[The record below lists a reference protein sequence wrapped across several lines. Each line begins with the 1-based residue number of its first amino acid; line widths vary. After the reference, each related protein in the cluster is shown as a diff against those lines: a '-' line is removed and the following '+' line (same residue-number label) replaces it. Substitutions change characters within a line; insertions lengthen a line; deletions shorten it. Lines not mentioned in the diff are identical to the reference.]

1 MQPLVFFVDGPLTP
15 PEALAE
21 EFPYRQTQALIIT
34 LDEIEAWVEQA
45 KTCLGTVRLSCMDTH
60 REWLDLVLNHTLDM
74 RDALDEDEDED
85 LIACRLTADD
95 PLVEALLT
103 VLDNC
108 PDGDE
113 ITENQRNEAVGET
126 LVSLTSFWI
135 QHIQMLL
142 KRLLS
147 AVTGDAEVLA
157 IIHRQE
163 TLAKLHF

>member
-1 MQPLVFFVDGPLTP
+1 MHI
-15 PEALAE
+15 A

-45 KTCLGTVRLSCMDTH
+45 KICFGTAHLPCMDAH
-60 REWLDLVLNHTLDM
+60 REWLDQVLNHTLDM
-74 RDALDEDEDED
+74 RDALDEEEDED
-85 LIACRLTADD
+85 LIACRLTAED

-108 PDGDE
+108 PDGEE
-113 ITENQRNEAVGET
+113 ITEHQRNEAVGET

-135 QHIQMLL
+135 QHLQMLL

-147 AVTGDAEVLA
+147 TVTGDGEVLA

>member
-15 PEALAE
+15 PDALAE
-21 EFPYRQTQALIIT
+21 EFPFRQTQALIIT
-34 LDEIEAWVEQA
+34 LDEIEAWAEQA
-45 KTCLGTVRLSCMDTH
+45 KVCFGTVRLPCMDAH
-60 REWLDLVLNHTLDM
+60 REWLDLVQNHTLDM
-74 RDALDEDEDED
+74 RDAIDEEEGED

-126 LVSLTSFWI
+126 LLSLTNFWI
-135 QHIQMLL
+135 QHIQTLL

-147 AVTGDAEVLA
+147 TVTGDGEVLA
-157 IIHRQE
+157 IIHRQA

>member
-15 PEALAE
+15 PDALAD
-21 EFPYRQTQALIIT
+21 EFPFRQTQALIIT

-45 KTCLGTVRLSCMDTH
+45 KICFGTVRLSCMDAH
-60 REWLDLVLNHTLDM
+60 REWLDLVLNLTLDM
-74 RDALDEDEDED
+74 RDALDEDEDKD

-95 PLVEALLT
+95 PLFEALLT
-103 VLDNC
+103 VFDNC

-135 QHIQMLL
+135 QHLQMLL

-147 AVTGDAEVLA
+147 TVTGDGEVLA

>member
-34 LDEIEAWVEQA
+34 LNEIETWVEQA
-45 KTCLGTVRLSCMDTH
+45 KICFGTVRLPCMDAH

-74 RDALDEDEDED
+74 RDALEEDKEED
-85 LIACRLTADD
+85 LIGCRLTADD

-103 VLDNC
+103 VLGNC
-108 PDGDE
+108 PHRDE
-113 ITENQRNEAVGET
+113 IIENQRNEAVGET

-135 QHIQMLL
+135 QHLQMLL

-147 AVTGDAEVLA
+147 TVTGDGEVLA

>member
-1 MQPLVFFVDGPLTP
+1 MQHLVFFVDGPLTP
-15 PEALAE
+15 PEAVAE

-45 KTCLGTVRLSCMDTH
+45 KICFGTAHLPCMDAH
-60 REWLDLVLNHTLDM
+60 REWLDQVLNHTLDM
-74 RDALDEDEDED
+74 RDALDEEEDED
-85 LIACRLTADD
+85 LIACRLTAED

-108 PDGDE
+108 PDGEE
-113 ITENQRNEAVGET
+113 ITEHQRNEAVGET

-135 QHIQMLL
+135 QHLQMLL

-147 AVTGDAEVLA
+147 TVTGDGEVLA

>member
-1 MQPLVFFVDGPLTP
+1 MHPLVFFVDGPLTP

-21 EFPYRQTQALIIT
+21 EFPFRQTQVLIIT

-45 KTCLGTVRLSCMDTH
+45 KTCFGTARVRCMDAH

-74 RDALDEDEDED
+74 RYALDEEEDEK

-95 PLVEALLT
+95 PLIEALLT

-113 ITENQRNEAVGET
+113 ITENQRNGAVGET
-126 LVSLTSFWI
+126 LVSLTSFWVK
-135 QHIQMLL
+135 HIQMLL

-147 AVTGDAEVLA
+147 IATGDGEVLA

>member
-21 EFPYRQTQALIIT
+21 ELPYRQTQSLTIT

-45 KTCLGTVRLSCMDTH
+45 KICFGTVRLPCMDAH

-74 RDALDEDEDED
+74 RDALNEEVDED

-103 VLDNC
+103 VLDNS

-113 ITENQRNEAVGET
+113 ITEHQRSEAVGET
-126 LVSLTSFWI
+126 LASLTSFWI

-142 KRLLS
+142 KSLLS
-147 AVTGDAEVLA
+147 TVTGDGEVLA

>member
-1 MQPLVFFVDGPLTP
+1 MQPLVFFVDGPLTS
-15 PEALAE
+15 PEALTE

-34 LDEIEAWVEQA
+34 LDEIEAWIEQA
-45 KTCLGTVRLSCMDTH
+45 KICFCTVRLPCMDAH

-74 RDALDEDEDED
+74 RDALNEEEDKD

-108 PDGDE
+108 PDRDE
-113 ITENQRNEAVGET
+113 ITERQRSEAVGET
-126 LVSLTSFWI
+126 LASLTSFWI

-142 KRLLS
+142 IRLLS
-147 AVTGDAEVLA
+147 TVTGDGEVLA

>member
-1 MQPLVFFVDGPLTP
+1 MQPLVFFVDGPLTL

-34 LDEIEAWVEQA
+34 LDKIEAWVEQA
-45 KTCLGTVRLSCMDTH
+45 KICFGTSRLQCMDAH

-74 RDALDEDEDED
+74 RDALEEKDED
-85 LIACRLTADD
+85 LIACRLSADD

-103 VLDNC
+103 VLDNR

-135 QHIQMLL
+135 QHLQMLL

-147 AVTGDAEVLA
+147 TVTGDGEVLA